1 MSSSQHE
8 DSKSFKITQLVPS
21 HNIGKK
27 AELCGCY
34 ERWKG
39 IR

>member
-21 HNIGKK
+21 HNTEKRQNDVDVMGDEK
-27 AELCGCY
+27 E
-34 ERWKG
+34 
-39 IR
+39 